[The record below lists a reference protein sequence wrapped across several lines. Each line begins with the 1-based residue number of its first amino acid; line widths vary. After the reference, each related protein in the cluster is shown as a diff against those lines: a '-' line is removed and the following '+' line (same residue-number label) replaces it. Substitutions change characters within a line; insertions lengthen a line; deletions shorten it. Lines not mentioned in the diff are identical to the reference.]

1 VVGSGC
7 DALQPGAHHREAG
20 EVETTLAGDAGVSV
34 EGYVCNRVAIPDKEF
49 SGLQVTLHHAQRIVA
64 ELAFGLQGEP
74 AFFDDLDVVCDPEL
88 QGDYIRLV
96 AVLLDVPLVFKET
109 NPLVSSNP
117 SNAPVIS
124 AMPSAYMA
132 TLRRIIL

>member
-1 VVGSGC
+1 MGC
-7 DALQPGAHHREAG
+7 DALQPGAHRWEAG
-20 EVETTLAGDAGVSV
+20 EVEITLASDMGVGV

-74 AFFDDLDVVCDPEL
+74 AFFGDLDVVCDPEL
-88 QGDYIRLV
+88 QGGYVRLV
-96 AVLLDVPLVFKET
+96 AVLLDVPLVFTES